1 MTVRIGNEPVRVV
14 LSRSRFDDA
23 TWGWLVK
30 QLSIENVPV
39 IELIKGSELHRAYEE
54 RVRV

>member
-1 MTVRIGNEPVRVV
+1 MTIRIGSEPVRII
-14 LSRSRFDDA
+14 LSRSRFDDT

-30 QLSIENVPV
+30 QLDIENIPV
-39 IELIKGSELHRAYEE
+39 IELIKGSPLHRAFEE

>member
-1 MTVRIGNEPVRVV
+1 MTIRIGNEPIRII
-14 LSRSRFDDA
+14 LSRSRFDDT

-30 QLSIENVPV
+30 QLSMENVPV
-39 IELIKGSELHRAYEE
+39 IELIKGSELHRAFEE